1 MNGLNDA
8 PPAVHAHGQPERLS
22 EWKLLLAAFAGGLL
36 GSAARAGV
44 QAAFGSAG
52 VAAWVAHLVVNG
64 LGAFAAGWLFARL
77 AVADADGRPLGL
89 PHLRRVREHLWSV
102 GVLGGFTTVSGF
114 AWDAAQAA
122 GEGDH
127 VRLAVILVF
136 NGVAGIAAAAAGWK
150 AGK

>member
-1 MNGLNDA
+1 MNGPNDA
-8 PPAVHAHGQPERLS
+8 PTAHAHGQPERLA

-44 QAAFGSAG
+44 QAAFGALG
-52 VAAWVAHLVVNG
+52 LPAYGAHLAVNG

-77 AVADADGRPLGL
+77 AATDADGRPLGL

-114 AWDAAQAA
+114 AWDAAQAV
-122 GEGDH
+122 GERDH
-127 VRLAVILVF
+127 ARLAVILAF
-136 NGVAGIAAAAAGWK
+136 NGVVGIAAAAAGWK
-150 AGK
+150 LGK